1 MSSDSREINGSD
13 RLSDSVHNGRYFI
26 LGCLT
31 AIIIW
36 IKAYISSSITPI
48 WKMGF
53 EEKNNMNAPFLFL
66 QKQCAV
72 LMAGLPNCE

>member
-13 RLSDSVHNGRYFI
+13 KLSDSVHNGRYFI

-36 IKAYISSSITPI
+36 KKHTFP
-48 WKMGF
+48 
-53 EEKNNMNAPFLFL
+53 PL
-66 QKQCAV
+66 
-72 LMAGLPNCE
+72 